1 MGHVNLNDR
10 NKDKELEGDKLPT
23 FSDITDS
30 SDDIPV
36 KKRVEEKEKEEKEE
50 EDKEDK
56 EEEKK
61 VEEEEKTIDI
71 QDLIA
76 ECDRLLA
83 EDKDEQPPP
92 VFDPYIP
99 TTEED
104 VLTKMMEIPLFE
116 EFR

>member
-36 KKRVEEKEKEEKEE
+36 KKRVEEKEKEKEKEE

-71 QDLIA
+71 
-76 ECDRLLA
+76 
-83 EDKDEQPPP
+83 
-92 VFDPYIP
+92 
-99 TTEED
+99 
-104 VLTKMMEIPLFE
+104 
-116 EFR
+116 